1 MTDEEYMKATKDG
14 SVPMDKDEIA
24 QLLADR
30 EEAGKKPKRRTLEER
45 VAALEQAVAS
55 LK

>member
-14 SVPMDKDEIA
+14 SVPMSKEEVD

-30 EEAGKKPKRRTLEER
+30 EEAKTRPKRKTLEER
-45 VAALEQAVAS
+45 VADIEFKLANMR
-55 LK
+55 